1 MGADSYNSGYE
12 IVAYISLSKDRAQN
26 GNPLIIVASNLEEQ
40 KQITE
45 EIAKALKAEVVQ
57 LTCGDYMVISKSS

>member
-1 MGADSYNSGYE
+1 MGSDSYNSGYE
-12 IVAYISLSKDRAQN
+12 ILAYITLSKDRAQN
-26 GNPLIIVASNLEEQ
+26 GNPLILVASSLDDQ

-57 LTCGDYMVISKSS
+57 LTCGDYMVISKS